1 MLRKLQ
7 NLAELEQ
14 RWDNEK
20 KDMASS
26 TGRSPGEGFFV
37 NYHLTENKLPELEML
52 CFITGAKF
60 EEEDPE
66 LSVKE
71 LIVLV
76 GQEKEKE
83 DMSKVF
89 TWMINLVAV
98 VIFSIV
104 KLSITISLREL
115 SDLNDCNAHHL
126 PIQLNRYI
134 T

>member
-1 MLRKLQ
+1 MNAMLRKLQ

-20 KDMASS
+20 KDMKGS
-26 TGRSPGEGFFV
+26 GRTPTEGFFV

-71 LIVLV
+71 LITLV

-83 DMSKVF
+83 DMSKVGLRIF
-89 TWMINLVAV
+89 ATSILHYMFPLSKIANL
-98 VIFSIV
+98 I
-104 KLSITISLREL
+104 
-115 SDLNDCNAHHL
+115 DC
-126 PIQLNRYI
+126 
-134 T
+134 

>member
-26 TGRSPGEGFFV
+26 TGRTPGEGFFV

-76 GQEKEKE
+76 GEEKEKE
-83 DMSKVF
+83 DMSKVS
-89 TWMINLVAV
+89 TWTIDLVAV

-115 SDLNDCNAHHL
+115 SDLNDRNAHHL